1 MFLKDVS
8 STHQHMETK
17 EKRRFMFSDIG
28 SLLKE
33 NVEAS
38 LSVLATLITATLVS
52 REEVQASVTHD
63 IAYTAAGSNA
73 LFQALDLLVIIFF

>member
-1 MFLKDVS
+1 M
-8 STHQHMETK
+8 
-17 EKRRFMFSDIG
+17 
-28 SLLKE
+28 
-33 NVEAS
+33 EAS

-73 LFQALDLLVIIFF
+73 LFHALDLLVIIFF